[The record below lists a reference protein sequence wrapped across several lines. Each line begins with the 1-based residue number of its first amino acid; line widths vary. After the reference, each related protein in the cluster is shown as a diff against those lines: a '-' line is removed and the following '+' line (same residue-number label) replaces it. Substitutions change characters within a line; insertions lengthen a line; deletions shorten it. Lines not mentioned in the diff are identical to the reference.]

1 MAALPALA
9 APLGDAARGR
19 ALLLDRQESG
29 CILCHVLPGLPQGGA
44 GGVGGAGGTIGPALS
59 GLGQRYTRDDL
70 PLRIADARRTNPDTI
85 MPPYFSTEGL
95 HNVARAQAGKTV
107 LSEQGLADIV
117 AYLLAPPASGD
128 GSR

>member
-29 CILCHVLPGLPQGGA
+29 CILCHALPGLLQ
-44 GGVGGAGGTIGPALS
+44 GGAGGTIGPALS

-70 PLRIADARRTNPDTI
+70 TLRIADARRTNPDTI

-107 LSEQGLADIV
+107 LSEQALADIV
-117 AYLLAPPASGD
+117 AYLLAPPVSGD